1 MMFFQILFSYNI
13 KGENFHLA
21 GHSLGSHVMVWD
33 VNVSTKFN
41 NRILQGTAGR
51 TFTSKQKDSELVG
64 RISGEECGDKD
75 GNRYRQVSSST
86 GLDPA
91 GPRFVDGPYVDKI
104 PELAENI
111 LRKVLHSLIKISDF
125 F

>member
-1 MMFFQILFSYNI
+1 
-13 KGENFHLA
+13 
-21 GHSLGSHVMVWD
+21 MVWD